1 MSSSPDAAGPTMSRR
16 DIVGA
21 MAATAGAFLIPRPA
35 QAMEASRIA
44 STRKL
49 AAVSAGAA
57 YAPKV
62 YTAHEWATV
71 QSLVNYV
78 IPKDATSGS
87 ATDAGVPEFMDT
99 MLDLE
104 PGLRTANRGGLAWL
118 DHECHQRFDQDF
130 VDCTDAQRRLVLDDV
145 AYPRRSRPEMAVGIA
160 WFNSFRDF
168 TATGFFT
175 SELGVKDLG
184 YVGNTAVPEWTG
196 CPAENYRRLGVSSWP

>member
-1 MSSSPDAAGPTMSRR
+1 MNSSSDAAQQTMSRR
-16 DIVGA
+16 EIVGA

-35 QAMEASRIA
+35 QAIEAARIA
-44 STRKL
+44 STRRVV
-49 AAVSAGAA
+49 AESVGAA

-62 YTAHEWATV
+62 YTPHEWATV
-71 QSLVNYV
+71 QLLVNYV

-87 ATDAGVPEFMDT
+87 AADAGVPEFMDT

-130 VDCTDAQRRLVLDDV
+130 VDCADSQRRMVLDDI
-145 AYPRRSRPEMAVGIA
+145 AYSQRARPEMALGVS

-184 YVGNTAVPEWTG
+184 YVGNTAIPEWTG
-196 CPAENYRRLGVSSWP
+196 CPRENYRRLGVNY

>member
-35 QAMEASRIA
+35 QAMAASRIA

-78 IPKDATSGS
+78 IPKDATSDSTRTLSTAPMHS
-87 ATDAGVPEFMDT
+87 AGWCSMMWLTLAAAG
-99 MLDLE
+99 
-104 PGLRTANRGGLAWL
+104 
-118 DHECHQRFDQDF
+118 
-130 VDCTDAQRRLVLDDV
+130 
-145 AYPRRSRPEMAVGIA
+145 PRWRSG
-160 WFNSFRDF
+160 
-168 TATGFFT
+168 
-175 SELGVKDLG
+175 
-184 YVGNTAVPEWTG
+184 
-196 CPAENYRRLGVSSWP
+196 